1 MFGLS
6 WTAVKLIAWGVI
18 AAVALGFAAYVKH
31 EWDAGKAAQAQI
43 KVLHV
48 QEKAVGAA
56 ETKVVDQSAAQETTA
71 QAALSAQTRII
82 IEKVPVYVSNARSDV
97 PGVACVSVGLVRLHD
112 AAALG
117 VDPAS
122 LPAPV
127 GADDACSTVTPAA
140 LASTIA
146 RNYAAARANAEQLNA
161 LEADVRAQAD
171 AAAGR
176 PVVVQPPPP
185 LASDVPY

>member
-6 WTAVKLIAWGVI
+6 WATVKLIAWGVL
-18 AAVALGFAAYVKH
+18 AATVLGFAAYVKH
-31 EWDAGKAAQAQI
+31 EWEAGKAAQAQI
-43 KVLHV
+43 VVLHK
-48 QEKAVGAA
+48 QEKAVAGA
-56 ETKVVDQSAAQETTA
+56 EKSVVAQAGSSEQAA
-71 QAALSAQTRII
+71 QAALSAQARVI
-82 IEKVPVYVSNARSDV
+82 IEKVPIYVSNARSNV

-146 RNYAAARANAEQLNA
+146 RNYAAARANAEQLDA

-176 PVVVQPPPP
+176 PVVAQPSPP

>member
-6 WTAVKLIAWGVI
+6 WATVKLIAWGVL
-18 AAVALGFAAYVKH
+18 AATVLGFAAYVKH
-31 EWDAGKAAQAQI
+31 EWEAGKAAQAQI
-43 KVLHV
+43 VVLHK
-48 QEKAVGAA
+48 QEKAVAGA
-56 ETKVVDQSAAQETTA
+56 EKSVVAQAGSSEQAA
-71 QAALSAQTRII
+71 QAALSAQARVI
-82 IEKVPVYVSNARSDV
+82 IEKVPVYVQNPRGHVS
-97 PGVACVSVGLVRLHD
+97 GVACVSNGLVRLHD

-122 LPAPV
+122 LPATV
-127 GADDACSTVTPAA
+127 GPDDACSGVAPSDF
-140 LASTIA
+140 ASTIA

-161 LEADVRAQAD
+161 LEADVRNQAD

-176 PVVVQPPPP
+176 QVVVVPPPP